1 MRKILNIILC
11 VLLAFS
17 IVAIS
22 SGVGSAQ
29 SNSSSTDA
37 WATFGHDLSG
47 DRYSYSTAPLINQT
61 FWTAALDG
69 QIRTSVTVLGTTA
82 YVGSFSGTVY
92 ALNAATGS
100 TLWSFPTTDA
110 VWSSPTVSDG
120 KVFVGS
126 NNGYVYAL
134 NAATGQKIWDFKTGG
149 GVFSSPAVLGN
160 TVYVGSTDNNM
171 YALDVNTGA
180 KIWNYSTGGQIR
192 SSAAIV
198 NGIIYFGAQNGNFY
212 ALDAQTGRKI
222 WSSPTGDGD
231 TYTNS
236 SPAVNNGAVYIGS
249 TDHNLYAFR
258 ASDGTRLWAFLAN
271 NKVSSSPAVSNGEVY
286 VGSEDG
292 NFYAIAASTGSLL
305 WKYTTGG
312 PVYSSPALSGNIVY
326 VGSWDGTI
334 YALNTATGNLAWSY
348 RTGAGIFS
356 APTIAGGI
364 LFVGSYDSKVYAFG
378 TSFTPAIS
386 TTGSPNPSIIPTQTS
401 SPNSQASWVPSP
413 INGIAAGAVTVTAV
427 GAIALLEA
435 LSTASLKSAGIL
447 SQLITKIKELLP
459 ETVKKWFENI
469 IASKHKLQVEK
480 KTWSSYLPT
489 KSELIVYGI
498 STLIL
503 TFSFAYVKVIN
514 LNELLTILPTFLATS
529 ILVAVVKNYVLTT
542 YSRRKGVWTEYKLW
556 YFGIIMFLVS
566 TLAFRVP
573 FSSPSRKAHHSEN
586 FTERLSGF
594 LECAGIFITLAFAGL
609 FFTMS
614 RTQFTLIGSTGLA
627 MCLISA
633 FFDTFP
639 IEPMSGKGIYK
650 YNKAIWVT
658 LFLGTLALYAI
669 WLAHLL

>member
-17 IVAIS
+17 IAALF

-29 SNSSSTDA
+29 SNNSSTDS

-47 DRYSYSTAPLINQT
+47 DRYSFSTAPLSNQT
-61 FWTAALDG
+61 FWVATLDG

-100 TLWSFPTTDA
+100 TIWSFPTTDA

-126 NNGYVYAL
+126 NDWYVYAL

-149 GVFSSPAVLGN
+149 GVFSSPTVLGSI
-160 TVYVGSTDNNM
+160 VYVGSTDNNM
-171 YALDVNTGA
+171 YALDANTGA

-198 NGIIYFGAQNGNFY
+198 DGVIYFGAQNGNFY
-212 ALDAQTGRKI
+212 ALDAQTGSKI

-236 SPAVNNGAVYIGS
+236 SPAVNNGVVYIGS
-249 TDHNLYAFR
+249 TDHNLYAFK
-258 ASDGTRLWAFLAN
+258 ASDGTKLWTFLAN

-292 NFYAIAASTGSLL
+292 NFYAIATSTGSLQ

-312 PVYSSPALSGNIVY
+312 PVYSSPALSGNLVY

-348 RTGAGIFS
+348 QTGAGVFS
-356 APTIAGGI
+356 APTIAGGV

-378 TSFTPAIS
+378 ASFTPTSS
-386 TTGSPNPSIIPTQTS
+386 TASPSSSPTPTQTINA
-401 SPNSQASWVPSP
+401 NSQRAWVPSP
-413 INGIAAGAVTVTAV
+413 VNGIAAGAVTVTAV

-447 SQLITKIKELLP
+447 SQIITKIKELLP
-459 ETVKKWFENI
+459 ETVKKWFEDI
-469 IASKHKLQVEK
+469 ISSKRKLQVEK

-489 KSELIVYGI
+489 KSELVVYGI

-503 TFSFAYVKVIN
+503 TLSFAYVKVIN
-514 LNELLTILPTFLATS
+514 LNDLMTILPTFLATS
-529 ILVAVVKNYVLTT
+529 ILVAVVKNYVLTA

-556 YFGIIMFLVS
+556 YFGIAMFLVS

-573 FSSPSRKAHHSEN
+573 FSSPSRKVHHSEN

-609 FFTMS
+609 FYIIS
-614 RTQFTLIGSTGLA
+614 RTQFALIGSTGLA

-639 IEPMSGKGIYK
+639 
-650 YNKAIWVT
+650 
-658 LFLGTLALYAI
+658 
-669 WLAHLL
+669 